1 MNSEVFIK
9 LSPWRLIIRCAIPSM
24 VTMVFGALYSMA
36 DGLFVGRFIGQDA
49 LAAVN
54 LIMPV
59 ITIVFAFSNMIATG
73 SSVQI
78 SILLGR
84 KKREK
89 ASQIFSF
96 SVKIIL
102 AMSCV
107 CGLFGYI
114 FAEPFIRLLAPRA
127 DMQAIQYSVEYLRMY
142 AAFAPLL
149 LVFYTTDNYL
159 RVCGREK
166 VSMWICILSQLLNVV
181 LDALLIA
188 GFGMGVRAAAA
199 ASCISMALGSIVTL
213 LLFTGKRMDLYYTKG
228 SIPLKR
234 FLHILGNGSS
244 EFFSN
249 IASSIMSII
258 LNFFLLRY
266 GGTTAVAAFS
276 VIMYVDS
283 IVGMLIFGLCDAL
296 QPAISYCYGAGLTE
310 KVKAICKCILMC
322 SVFFSLCSMLFMLFV
337 GQYVAPLFVKPEDTE
352 LLKLSISAMKI
363 FAFSYLVGWADTC
376 FSSFFTA
383 LERPAQSFI
392 ISLFGT
398 LIFPIL
404 FLFVLS
410 GIWELNGIWLMPTV
424 SGLAS
429 AVLIFVLIC
438 TINDTQA
445 AEKSRSSR

>member
-1 MNSEVFIK
+1 MNSEVFASLPPTK
-9 LSPWRLIIRCAIPSM
+9 LILRCAVPSM

-84 KKREK
+84 KDREG
-89 ASQIFSF
+89 ASRVFSF
-96 SVKIIL
+96 SIKVIL
-102 AMSCV
+102 LLSGV
-107 CGLFGYI
+107 FGLLGYWG
-114 FAEPFIRLLAPRA
+114 AEPFIRLISPGA
-127 DMQAIQYSVEYLRMY
+127 DAQAIRYSVEYLRVY

-149 LVFYTTDNYL
+149 LVFYATDNYL

-166 VSMWICILSQLLNVV
+166 ISMWIGIMSQLLNVV
-181 LDALLIA
+181 LDTVLIA
-188 GFGMGVRAAAA
+188 GLGMGVRAAAA

-213 LLFTGKRMDLYYTKG
+213 LLFTRKRMDLYYTREN
-228 SIPLKR
+228 IPLKN
-234 FLHILGNGSS
+234 FLCILANGSS

-249 IASSIMSII
+249 IASSVMSVI
-258 LNFFLLRY
+258 LNLFLLKY

-276 VIMYVDS
+276 VVMYVDS

-310 KVKAICKCILMC
+310 RVKAIFKRVLLC
-322 SVFFSLCSMLFMLFV
+322 SIFFSLCSMLFMLFI
-337 GQYVAPLFVKPEDTE
+337 GQYVAPLFVKSEDTE

-363 FAFSYLVGWADTC
+363 FAFSYLVGWMDTC

-383 LERPAQSFI
+383 LERPARSFI
-392 ISLFGT
+392 VSLFGT

-404 FLFVLS
+404 FLFILS
-410 GIWELNGIWLMPTV
+410 GIWELNGIWLMPTIAGIA
-424 SGLAS
+424 SGILTLLLA
-429 AVLIFVLIC
+429 ATLKKHL
-438 TINDTQA
+438 
-445 AEKSRSSR
+445 